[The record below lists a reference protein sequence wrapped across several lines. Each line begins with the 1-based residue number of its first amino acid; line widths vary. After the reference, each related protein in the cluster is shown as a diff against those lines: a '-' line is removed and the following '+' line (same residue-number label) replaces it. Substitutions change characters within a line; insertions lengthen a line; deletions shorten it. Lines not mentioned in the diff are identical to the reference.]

1 MLKNMINTLR
11 PRQWLK
17 NLVIFAGIV
26 FDGQL
31 GNWQALL
38 RVSFAF
44 ILFCLLSGLVYTIND
59 LMDIKADRAH
69 PKKRHRPIA
78 SGALSTK
85 AAISMAIVLALIIF
99 PAAFF
104 LDVKFGI
111 VCSAYFL
118 LMLAYSRWLKYVMII
133 DVMIIA
139 IGFVLRMYAG
149 IAVITVQHFSP
160 WLYIL
165 TSLLALFLAF
175 GKRHAELKLLSE
187 NAGEHRVTLRGY
199 TLEMLN
205 QYLVIVLSAIL
216 ITYML
221 YTFAPTA
228 GEHNYMMMFTIP
240 FVIYGIFRYMEIL
253 QSKDTG
259 AAPEEVLLSDRPLQ
273 ATIVLWAVAVFII
286 LYIII

>member
-1 MLKNMINTLR
+1 MINTLR

-31 GNWQALL
+31 SVWQVLL
-38 RVSFAF
+38 RVSIAF
-44 ILFCLLSGLVYTIND
+44 SLFCLLSGLVYTIND

-69 PKKRHRPIA
+69 PKKQHRPIA
-78 SGALSTK
+78 SGALSIK
-85 AAISMAIVLALIIF
+85 AAIGMAVVLALIIF

-118 LMLAYSRWLKYVMII
+118 LMLAYSRWLKYIMII
-133 DVMIIA
+133 DVMVIA

-149 IAVITVQHFSP
+149 ITVITVQHFSP

-165 TSLLALFLAF
+165 TSLLALFLGF
-175 GKRHAELKLLSE
+175 GKRHAELKMLSV

-199 TLEMLN
+199 TLELLN
-205 QYLVIVLSAIL
+205 QYLVVMLSAIL

-221 YTFAPTA
+221 YTFAPTS
-228 GEHNYMMMFTIP
+228 GEHNYTMMFTIP
-240 FVIYGIFRYMEIL
+240 FVVYGIFRYMQIL
-253 QSKDTG
+253 QSKESG
-259 AAPEEVLLSDRPLQ
+259 AAPEEVLLSDHPLQ
-273 ATIVLWAVAVFII
+273 AAIVLWAVAVFII
-286 LYIII
+286 LYIVI

>member
-1 MLKNMINTLR
+1 M
-11 PRQWLK
+11 
-17 NLVIFAGIV
+17 
-26 FDGQL
+26 
-31 GNWQALL
+31 
-38 RVSFAF
+38 
-44 ILFCLLSGLVYTIND
+44 LLSGLVYTIND

-69 PKKRHRPIA
+69 PKKQHRPIA